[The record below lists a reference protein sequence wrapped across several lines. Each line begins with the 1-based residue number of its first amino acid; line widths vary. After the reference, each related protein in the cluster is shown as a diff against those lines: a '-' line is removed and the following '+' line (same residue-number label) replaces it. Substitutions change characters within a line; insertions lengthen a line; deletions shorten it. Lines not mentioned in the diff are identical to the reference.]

1 MQKFKKLVITDGFWQ
16 DTPEEDLARI
26 KPYVSEI
33 AFYKST
39 TQEELI
45 ERAKDADLIIT
56 NKVKFNKENLP
67 LLPCLKYIG
76 VAATGYNVID
86 TAETSRRGIVV
97 TNVPAYSTDSV
108 AQTVFAF
115 ILEHAMNVAKHSEA
129 VHQGGW
135 TNCPFFYFQVTPLH
149 ELAHKTIGI
158 VGLGRIGRKVAEIAH
173 AFGMEILAHSRT
185 EKTDVPDYIRQVEI
199 DKLFQESDF
208 ITLHCPLTPQTEKLV
223 NAEKL
228 AMMKHTAFLINTS
241 RGPVVD
247 EAALADALNTGRI
260 AGAAADT
267 LSTEPPKADNPLLNA
282 KNCFITPHLAW
293 ATAEAKG
300 RLVDVLVN
308 NIKAFAEGAPIN
320 VVNG

>member
-16 DTPEEDLARI
+16 DTPEEDLARL

-33 AFYKST
+33 AFFKST
-39 TQEELI
+39 TQEELL

-56 NKVKFNKENLP
+56 NKVKFNAQNLP
-67 LLPCLKYIG
+67 LMPCLKYIG

-86 TAETSRRGIVV
+86 TAEASRRGIVV

-115 ILEHAMNVAKHSEA
+115 ILEHSMNVAKHSEA
-129 VHQGGW
+129 VHQNGW

-158 VGLGRIGRKVAEIAH
+158 VGLGRIGQKVAEIAH
-173 AFGMEILAHSRT
+173 AFGMEVVAHSRT
-185 EKTDVPDYIRQVEI
+185 EKTDVPDYIKQI
-199 DKLFQESDF
+199 DLDNLFKVSDF
-208 ITLHCPLTPQTEKLV
+208 VTLHCPLTPQTEKLV

-228 AMMKHTAFLINTS
+228 ALMKRTAILINTS

-247 EAALADALNTGRI
+247 EAALADALNNGQI

-267 LSTEPPKADNPLLNA
+267 LSTEPPPADNPLLTA

-293 ATAEAKG
+293 ATAEAKS
-300 RLVDVLVN
+300 RLVDVIVN

-320 VVNG
+320 VVN

>member
-39 TQEELI
+39 TQQELI

-67 LLPCLKYIG
+67 LLTRLKYIG

-86 TAETSRRGIVV
+86 TAEASRRGIVV

-115 ILEHAMNVAKHSEA
+115 ILEHAMNIAKHSEA

-135 TNCPFFYFQVTPLH
+135 MNCPFFYFQVTPLH

-158 VGLGRIGRKVAEIAH
+158 VGLGRIGQKVAEIAH
-173 AFGMEILAHSRT
+173 AFGMEVLAHSRT
-185 EKTDVPDYIRQVEI
+185 VKTDVPAYIKQVEL
-199 DKLFQESDF
+199 DNLFRESDF
-208 ITLHCPLTPQTEKLV
+208 VTLHCPLTPQTEKLV

-228 AMMKHTAFLINTS
+228 AMMKQIAILINTS

-267 LSTEPPKADNPLLNA
+267 LSIEPPKADNPLITA

-300 RLVDVLVN
+300 RLVDVIVN

-320 VVNG
+320 VVN

>member
-1 MQKFKKLVITDGFWQ
+1 
-16 DTPEEDLARI
+16 
-26 KPYVSEI
+26 
-33 AFYKST
+33 
-39 TQEELI
+39 
-45 ERAKDADLIIT
+45 
-56 NKVKFNKENLP
+56 
-67 LLPCLKYIG
+67 
-76 VAATGYNVID
+76 
-86 TAETSRRGIVV
+86 
-97 TNVPAYSTDSV
+97 
-108 AQTVFAF
+108 
-115 ILEHAMNVAKHSEA
+115 MNVAKHSEA

-158 VGLGRIGRKVAEIAH
+158 VGLGRIGKKVAEIAH

-185 EKTDVPDYIRQVEI
+185 EKTDVPDYIRQVAV

-228 AMMKHTAFLINTS
+228 AMMKQTAFLINTS

-267 LSTEPPKADNPLLNA
+267 LSTEPPKADNPLLTA

-300 RLVDVLVN
+300 RLVEVLVN

>member
-1 MQKFKKLVITDGFWQ
+1 
-16 DTPEEDLARI
+16 
-26 KPYVSEI
+26 
-33 AFYKST
+33 
-39 TQEELI
+39 
-45 ERAKDADLIIT
+45 
-56 NKVKFNKENLP
+56 
-67 LLPCLKYIG
+67 
-76 VAATGYNVID
+76 
-86 TAETSRRGIVV
+86 
-97 TNVPAYSTDSV
+97 
-108 AQTVFAF
+108 
-115 ILEHAMNVAKHSEA
+115 
-129 VHQGGW
+129 
-135 TNCPFFYFQVTPLH
+135 
-149 ELAHKTIGI
+149 
-158 VGLGRIGRKVAEIAH
+158 VAEIAH
-173 AFGMEILAHSRT
+173 AFGMEVVAHSRT
-185 EKTDVPDYIRQVEI
+185 EKTDIPDYIRQVAV

-247 EAALADALNTGRI
+247 ETALADALNTGRI

-267 LSTEPPKADNPLLNA
+267 LSTEPPKADNPLLTA

>member
-16 DTPEEDLARI
+16 DTPEEDLARL

-33 AFYKST
+33 AFFKST
-39 TQEELI
+39 TQEELLD
-45 ERAKDADLIIT
+45 RAKDADLIIT
-56 NKVKFNKENLP
+56 NKVKFNAQNLP
-67 LLPCLKYIG
+67 LMPCLKYIG

-86 TAETSRRGIVV
+86 TAEASRRDIVV

-115 ILEHAMNVAKHSEA
+115 ILEHSMNIAKHSEV
-129 VHQGGW
+129 VHQNGW
-135 TNCPFFYFQVTPLH
+135 TSCPFFYFQVTPLH

-173 AFGMEILAHSRT
+173 AFGMEVVAHSRT
-185 EKTDVPDYIRQVEI
+185 EKADVPDYIKQI
-199 DKLFQESDF
+199 DLDKLFKISDF
-208 ITLHCPLTPQTEKLV
+208 VTLHCPLTPQTEKLV

-228 AMMKHTAFLINTS
+228 ALMKRSAILINTS

-247 EAALADALNTGRI
+247 EAALANALNNGQI

-267 LSTEPPKADNPLLNA
+267 LSTEPPKADNPLLTA

-293 ATAEAKG
+293 ATAEAKS
-300 RLVDVLVN
+300 RLVDVIIN

-320 VVNG
+320 VVN

>member
-16 DTPEEDLARI
+16 DTPEEDLARL

-33 AFYKST
+33 AFFKST
-39 TQEELI
+39 TQEELL
-45 ERAKDADLIIT
+45 ERAQDADLIIT
-56 NKVKFNKENLP
+56 NKVKFNAQNLP
-67 LLPCLKYIG
+67 LMPCLKYIG

-86 TAETSRRGIVV
+86 TAEASRRGIVV

-115 ILEHAMNVAKHSEA
+115 ILEHSMNVAKHSET
-129 VHQGGW
+129 VHQNGW

-173 AFGMEILAHSRT
+173 AFGMEVVAHSRT
-185 EKTDVPDYIRQVEI
+185 EKADVPDYIKQI
-199 DKLFQESDF
+199 DLDKLFKISDF
-208 ITLHCPLTPQTEKLV
+208 VTLHCPLTPQTEKLV

-228 AMMKHTAFLINTS
+228 ALMKRSAILINTS

-247 EAALADALNTGRI
+247 EAALADALNNGQI

-267 LSTEPPKADNPLLNA
+267 LSTEPPKADNPLLTA

-293 ATAEAKG
+293 ATAEAKS
-300 RLVDVLVN
+300 RLVDVIVN
-308 NIKAFAEGAPIN
+308 NIKAFAEGTPIN
-320 VVNG
+320 VVN

>member
-16 DTPEEDLARI
+16 DSPEEDLARLD
-26 KPYVSEI
+26 PYVSEI
-33 AFYKST
+33 AFFMST

-56 NKVKFNKENLP
+56 NKVKFNTQNLP
-67 LLPCLKYIG
+67 LMPCLKYIG

-86 TAETSRRGIVV
+86 TAEASRRGIVV

-129 VHQGGW
+129 VHQNVW
-135 TNCPFFYFQVTPLH
+135 TNCPFFYFQVTTLQ

-173 AFGMEILAHSRT
+173 AFGMKVVAHSRT
-185 EKTDVPDYIRQVEI
+185 EKTDVPDYIKQI
-199 DKLFQESDF
+199 DLDNLFKVSDF
-208 ITLHCPLTPQTEKLV
+208 VTLHCPLTPQTEKLV

-228 AMMKHTAFLINTS
+228 ALMKHTAILINTS

-247 EAALADALNTGRI
+247 EAALANALNNGQI

-267 LSTEPPKADNPLLNA
+267 LSTEPPQADNPLLTA

-293 ATAEAKG
+293 ATAEAKS
-300 RLVDVLVN
+300 RLVDVIVN

-320 VVNG
+320 VVN

>member
-1 MQKFKKLVITDGFWQ
+1 MQKFEKLVITDGFWQ
-16 DTPEEDLARI
+16 DTPEEDLARL
-26 KPYVSEI
+26 KTYVSEI

-39 TQEELI
+39 TPEELL

-56 NKVKFNKENLP
+56 NKVKINAQNLP
-67 LLPCLKYIG
+67 LLPKLKYIG

-86 TAETSRRGIVV
+86 TIETTKRGIIV

-115 ILEHAMNVAKHSEA
+115 ILEHAMNVAAHSDN
-129 VHQGGW
+129 VHRGGW

-149 ELAHKTIGI
+149 ELANKTIGI
-158 VGLGRIGRKVAEIAH
+158 VGLGRIGLKVAEIAH
-173 AFGMEILAHSRT
+173 AFGMNVLATSRT
-185 EKTDVPDYIRQVEI
+185 VKTDAPSYIKQV
-199 DKLFQESDF
+199 DLAKLLQESDF
-208 ITLHCPLTPQTEKLV
+208 ISLHCPLTPQTEKLI
-223 NAEKL
+223 NAERL
-228 AMMKHTAFLINTS
+228 ALMKKSAILINTS

-247 EAALADALNTGRI
+247 EAALANALNAGRI

-267 LSTEPPKADNPLLNA
+267 LSTEPPQKDNPLLSA

-293 ATAEAKG
+293 ATAEAKA

-320 VVNG
+320 VVN

>member
-1 MQKFKKLVITDGFWQ
+1 MQIFDKLVITDGFWQ

-39 TQEELI
+39 TPEELL
-45 ERAKDADLIIT
+45 ERAIDADLIIT
-56 NKVKFNKENLP
+56 NKVKINAQNLP
-67 LLPCLKYIG
+67 LLPKLKYIG

-86 TAETSRRGIVV
+86 TAETAKRGIVV

-115 ILEHAMNVAKHSEA
+115 ILEHAMNIAKHSEA
-129 VHQGGW
+129 VHQDGW
-135 TNCPFFYFQVTPLH
+135 TNCPFFFFQVTPLH
-149 ELAHKTIGI
+149 ELAQKTIGI

-173 AFGMEILAHSRT
+173 AFGMNVLATSRT
-185 EKTDVPDYIRQVEI
+185 MKTDTPFYIKQVELS
-199 DKLFQESDF
+199 KLLQESDF
-208 ITLHCPLTPQTEKLV
+208 ISLHCPLTPLTEKLID
-223 NAEKL
+223 AEKL
-228 AMMKHTAFLINTS
+228 SMMKKSAILINTS

-267 LSTEPPKADNPLLNA
+267 LSTEPPTADNPLLTA

-293 ATAEAKG
+293 ATAEAKS

-308 NIKAFAEGAPIN
+308 NIKAFAEGKPIN
-320 VVNG
+320 VVN